1 MFNEEL
7 IKQFYIAFK
16 NKDELTYLKLC
27 DDNIEWITS
36 EGMPNGGIYTGK
48 KEVFGNYFPNMLA
61 NFKEFHAIPDQ
72 ILDLENHIMVNG
84 RYQGVTKHDKKF
96 EVAFSHIFL
105 IKENR
110 IKQFRQFTDT
120 HKIQDALRIS

>member
-1 MFNEEL
+1 MSNEEL

-16 NKDELTYLKLC
+16 NKDGSTYLKLC

-36 EGMPNGGIYTGK
+36 EGMPNGGTYTGK
-48 KEVFGNYFPNMLA
+48 KEVFENYFPNMLA
-61 NFKEFHAIPDQ
+61 NFKEFHAILDQ
-72 ILDLENHIMVNG
+72 ILNLENHIMVNG

-96 EVAFSHIFL
+96 DVSFSHVFL
-105 IKENR
+105 IKENK

-120 HKIQDALRIS
+120 QKIQDALRTS